1 MNTISRITGLP
12 ANLVAGIALIALA
25 FGLGGCAGAVVGAG
39 ATAGVAV
46 AQERSV
52 GDAVDYASIQ
62 LAINE
67 ALLQK
72 DEKLFSRVG
81 IEVVEGRVLLTGS
94 VIKPED
100 RVEAARLTWQVD
112 GIKEVLNEIQVTDR
126 GGIVN
131 YLKDGKITTQLR
143 FQMLRDRAILDI
155 NFSVETVNGVVYL
168 MGIAQDQAELDKL
181 INHARNI
188 AGVVK
193 VINHV
198 RLKTDPRRKTT

>member
-1 MNTISRITGLP
+1 MTINTRIAGLP
-12 ANLVAGIALIALA
+12 TNLVVGLVLIGTALV
-25 FGLGGCAGAVVGAG
+25 LGGCAGAVVGAG

-52 GDAVDYASIQ
+52 GDAVDDASIQ

-67 ALLQK
+67 ALLKK
-72 DEKLFSRVG
+72 DEKLFSSVG

-94 VIKPED
+94 VAKPED

-112 GIKEVLNEIQVTDR
+112 GISEVLNEIQVSNR
-126 GGIVN
+126 GGLVN

-143 FQMLRDRAILDI
+143 FQMLRDRDILDI

-168 MGIAQDQAELDKL
+168 MGIAQDQPELDKL

-198 RLKTDPRRKTT
+198 RLKTDPRRKTS

>member
-52 GDAVDYASIQ
+52 GDAVDDASIQ